1 MNLDTVI
8 RNAYIYNKKVGRDK
22 IFISVDIH
30 DTIAQANYADEMPE
44 VIETAMD
51 ALRKLNKFPEI
62 VLILFSSSYNHEQ
75 YISYFIHHGVR
86 FKYFNENPEVCD
98 TKTGDFS
105 KKFFYNVLID
115 DKAGFELSDWD
126 VVVDSITKH
135 RSVFETQDPEGNEED
150 PYVLGYQFTVTSSK
164 GDIQYGPYLDK
175 ERAINRR
182 DELIKENLRLHIR
195 FQEYDRLMRDKEAKL
210 KFAFFGNSHQLRIE
224 MDKWKEFL
232 LDSRPEFKEMHSE
245 NYHFGGIKTVKIYT

>member
-1 MNLDTVI
+1 MNLDKVI
-8 RNAYIYNKKVGRDK
+8 QNAYVYNKKVGRK
-22 IFISVDIH
+22 SVYLAVDIH
-30 DTIAQANYADEMPE
+30 DTIARSNYADEMPE

-51 ALRKLNKFPEI
+51 ALRKLNEFPEI

-126 VVVDSITKH
+126 VVVNSITKH
-135 RSVFETQDPEGNEED
+135 RGVFEDQEPEGNEED
-150 PYVLGYQFTVTSSK
+150 PLCPR
-164 GDIQYGPYLDK
+164 IP
-175 ERAINRR
+175 I
-182 DELIKENLRLHIR
+182 H
-195 FQEYDRLMRDKEAKL
+195 
-210 KFAFFGNSHQLRIE
+210 GNIL
-224 MDKWKEFL
+224 
-232 LDSRPEFKEMHSE
+232 
-245 NYHFGGIKTVKIYT
+245 